1 MSDSYDE
8 HNNRRRGSDV
18 AIGGHDSARLA
29 ILRLI
34 QRKGAVTVKEMEQ
47 ELGRTTTAVREQLTA
62 LQADGYVAATR
73 VKVKGELGRPYFVYS
88 LTDKGQE
95 LFPKEY
101 GDLTNLLLEEI
112 LALDGQEKLDLLLQR
127 VSVRVGAKYAAGIG
141 NAQRLLDRL
150 TNLAALLSER
160 GLPVEVQ
167 QQGNLMVMHAPSC
180 PYFAVA
186 QRHREICDMEQ
197 QMLGQALGS
206 SVRLTSCVL
215 DGNHGCDFV
224 VGNPIELKPKV
235 TIPTQHN
242 LADTLRGECNPP
254 LQI

>member
-1 MSDSYDE
+1 VSDSHEE
-8 HNNRRRGSDV
+8 HGSRRRGSDV
-18 AIGGHDSARLA
+18 AIGGHDSARLS

-34 QRKGAVTVKEMEQ
+34 QRKGEVTVKEMEL

-62 LQADGYVAATR
+62 LQADGYVTATR

-112 LALDGQEKLDLLLQR
+112 LALDGQDKLNLLLQR
-127 VSVRVGAKYAAGIG
+127 ISARVAATYVASMNSG
-141 NAQRLLDRL
+141 QHLLDRL
-150 TNLAALLSER
+150 NNLASLLSER
-160 GLPVEVQ
+160 GLIVEVQ
-167 QQGNLMVMHAPSC
+167 QQGNLMLMHAPSC

-197 QMLGQALGS
+197 EMLGQALGS

-224 VGNPIELKPKV
+224 VGSPIEIKPKL
-235 TIPTQHN
+235 TIPSQH
-242 LADTLRGECNPP
+242 D
-254 LQI
+254 

>member
-1 MSDSYDE
+1 VSESVEE
-8 HNNRRRGSDV
+8 HGARRWGGEV
-18 AIGGHDSARLA
+18 AFAGHDSARLS

-34 QRKGAVTVKEMEQ
+34 QRKGEATVKELEQ

-62 LQADGYVAATR
+62 LQADGYITATR
-73 VKVKGELGRPYFVYS
+73 VKVKGELGRPYFIYA

-112 LALDGQEKLDLLLQR
+112 LELDGRDKLDLLLQR
-127 VSVRVGAKYAAGIG
+127 VSARAGAKYAAGIDS
-141 NAQRLLDRL
+141 AQHLLDRL
-150 TNLAALLSER
+150 HNLAALLSEK
-160 GLPVEVQ
+160 GLPIEVQ
-167 QQGNLMVMHAPSC
+167 QRGNVMTIHAASC

-197 QMLGQALGS
+197 RMLGQALGS
-206 SVRLTSCVL
+206 SVQLTGCVL

-224 VGNPIELKPKV
+224 VGSPIELAPKP
-235 TIPTQHN
+235 PAQSQH
-242 LADTLRGECNPP
+242 D
-254 LQI
+254 